1 MLRCCSSCPAL
12 DHVGRFASVRK
23 AFAGMVCGCNDRKH
37 CVAGPDPPRTAG
49 LSIIRPCQHKATQQ
63 PAQSGPSQNSC
74 SQERVHVCVY
84 SARWSSTE
92 VNAFA
97 VGGPGLAARKTL
109 AIQRSGATGAGIDS
123 SDSLATARRCRGQPG
138 PL

>member
-1 MLRCCSSCPAL
+1 MLRCSSSCPAL
-12 DHVGRFASVRK
+12 DHVGRFVSVRR
-23 AFAGMVCGCNDRKH
+23 AFAGMVCGCNDRKY

-49 LSIIRPCQHKATQQ
+49 EHHTYLSTQSHTATSTIRTV
-63 PAQSGPSQNSC
+63 SNSC

-123 SDSLATARRCRGQPG
+123 SDSLATARSCRGQPG